1 MVSIWLVVFI
11 YLLVIFIDMSFLLK
25 NRCIKS
31 VIVSMVMYAV
41 SLIVIILVILDISV
55 PSPAKAIEKIVRM
68 II

>member
-1 MVSIWLVVFI
+1 
-11 YLLVIFIDMSFLLK
+11 MSFLLK